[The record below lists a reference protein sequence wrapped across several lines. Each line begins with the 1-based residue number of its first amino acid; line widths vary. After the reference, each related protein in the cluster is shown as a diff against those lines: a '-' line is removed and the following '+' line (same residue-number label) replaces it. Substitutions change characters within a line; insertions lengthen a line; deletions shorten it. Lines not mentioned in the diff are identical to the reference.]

1 MISLFKILTKRQ
13 IKFLYLIIFLIICSS
28 ALDILGIGIVVP
40 ILTIITSD
48 NLDEISFLKDIIIF
62 LNYPSQEELIIYS
75 MGLMI
80 FVFTIKS
87 FFVTVL
93 NYIQSKY
100 VWSIVADLSRR
111 VFNSYLFRSYSFHLD
126 SNSSK
131 LISNTHNE
139 VNQVANGIVGNLI
152 HLITDFIL
160 ATGMIILLIYIQP
173 AGILFV
179 APLLIIFIYL
189 FLSITKKYV
198 KKWGDARQQF
208 DQIRMKHLN
217 QGLQGIK
224 EVKIHGKEDY
234 FANQYSNRTK
244 QYSDMRALENFIQ
257 KAPSTFIEFIGAV
270 GVSALIVFLIF
281 TGNSPNEIIVTVG
294 VFAAASFRLMPSV
307 NRVASVIGGIRFS
320 LAALDTL
327 KKILNEEYPL
337 IKNRDNIH
345 KEKFIFE
352 KIQLE
357 KIYFNYESSKTK
369 VLKDIN
375 IKILRNQSIGIM
387 GPSGSGKSTLVDLFL
402 GLLKPSNGEIN
413 VDTKNINDFKRIWQS
428 KIGYVPQDIYMLDDT
443 IIKNIAFGVAEDK
456 IDYLRVKEVLKMAQL
471 NEFINNLPNRYET
484 IIGERGARISG
495 GQRQRIGIA
504 RALYYDPDIIIFDE
518 ATSSLDQITE
528 DKLMED
534 INRLHGTKTIIIISH
549 RYSTVSNCD
558 YIYVLKNGN
567 IEKMYNNEN
576 FNKMLLES

>member
-48 NLDEISFLKDIIIF
+48 NLDDISFLQDIIIF

-87 FFVTVL
+87 FFVTAL

-111 VFNSYLFRSYSFHLD
+111 VFNSYLFKSYSFHLD

-139 VNQVANGIVGNLI
+139 VNQVANGIVGNFI

-160 ATGMIILLIYIQP
+160 AIGMIILLIYIQP

-189 FLSITKKYV
+189 FLSITKKYI

-224 EVKIHGKEDY
+224 EVKIHGKENY

-281 TGNSPNEIIVTVG
+281 TGNSPDEIIVTVG

-337 IKNRDNIH
+337 IKNRDIVH

-402 GLLKPSNGEIN
+402 GLLKPSNGEIS

-428 KIGYVPQDIYMLDDT
+428 RIGYVPQDIYMLDDT
-443 IIKNIAFGVAEDK
+443 IIKNIAFGVADDK
-456 IDYLRVKEVLKMAQL
+456 IDYSRVKEVLKMAQL

-567 IEKMYNNEN
+567 IEKMYSNEN